1 MMNVS
6 LSLQF
11 SLLVLINHITYIV
24 VNKYVLV
31 EIDLEHDDEASY
43 NYQKAPI
50 IKLNQLGNA
59 RTLGSETHDESQ
71 NIGLKGNSTN
81 GINFQ
86 LIPEII
92 GVIVHLFC

>member
-11 SLLVLINHITYIV
+11 SLLVLVNYITYFV

-86 LIPEII
+86 LIPEILL
-92 GVIVHLFC
+92 V